1 MCSSYDNPIN
11 KLELGRICDQMH
23 AFVTKCISVSTERG
37 LLKLFILWKME
48 QDRDTFAKNGY
59 AGHGNQSEQ
68 SDQIWAM
75 TTPNTN
81 E

>member
-1 MCSSYDNPIN
+1 M
-11 KLELGRICDQMH
+11 
-23 AFVTKCISVSTERG
+23 
-37 LLKLFILWKME
+37 ME

-68 SDQIWAM
+68 SDQIWAI

-81 E
+81 EDIPKI

>member
-1 MCSSYDNPIN
+1 
-11 KLELGRICDQMH
+11 
-23 AFVTKCISVSTERG
+23 
-37 LLKLFILWKME
+37 ME

-59 AGHGNQSEQ
+59 AGHGKGSKKGTTNQ

-81 E
+81 EDMLKI